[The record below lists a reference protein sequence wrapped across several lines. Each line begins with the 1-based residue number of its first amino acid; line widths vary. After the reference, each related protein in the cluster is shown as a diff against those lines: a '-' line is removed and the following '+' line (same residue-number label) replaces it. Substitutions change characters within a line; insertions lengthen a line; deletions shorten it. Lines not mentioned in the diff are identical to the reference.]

1 MENQQNINQNNM
13 VSSFGESMPAEF
25 VDETLNVIKKLS
37 LKVTAPVLFNFCANM
52 LSNNG
57 KDFITKHDVFTFLV
71 QCANLN
77 LNPMVKQIYGFVSR
91 GKLAIVISI
100 DGWNTIANRSP
111 QFDGMDFEF
120 GPVREREL
128 NFVKTSYSNGQRS
141 KVTTNVKRTVA
152 DWIKCIVYRKDR
164 THPVCVTTFFDEAY
178 TGSEPWANQPMQ
190 MLQNRA
196 FVNSIKKAFN
206 ISAYAEDD
214 NIMTM
219 DVTIPEDIEPV
230 INDNNVPQQIQSAPV
245 AQIEQQQQSDLMN
258 QIQSQTTNVEIP
270 ELQQTPVKRTRKRKT
285 VTAVEQPVEQPVTVP
300 EPAEIPPDI
309 PANFEETGIDQSVAT
324 QDIQCDFPPTPEM
337 PPLPPLN
344 QAAEPEQN
352 IPTPTSDIGKELAAI
367 IERAQNVTAL
377 QFFGMNI
384 AQMTQL
390 PQNDKDALNYLYDKK
405 MNELKNK

>member
-100 DGWNTIANRSP
+100 DGWNAIANRSP
-111 QFDGMDFEF
+111 QFDGMEFEF

-128 NFVKTSYSNGQRS
+128 NFVKTSYSGGQRS

-219 DVTIPEDIEPV
+219 DATIPEDIEPV
-230 INDNNVPQQIQSAPV
+230 IDNIPPQIESAPV
-245 AQIEQQQQSDLMN
+245 AQIEQQQQSNLMN

-270 ELQQTPVKRTRKRKT
+270 ELQTPVKKTRKRKT

-300 EPAEIPPDI
+300 EPADIPPDI
-309 PANFEETGIDQSVAT
+309 PAEFEETGINQSVVT
-324 QDIQCDFPPTPEM
+324 KDIQCDFPPAPEM

-352 IPTPTSDIGKELAAI
+352 IPTLTSDIGKELAAI
-367 IERAQNVTAL
+367 IERAKNITAL

-384 AQMTQL
+384 SQMSQL
-390 PQNDKDALNYLYDKK
+390 PPNDKHALNYLFDKK
-405 MNELKNK
+405 MNELKNQ

>member
-1 MENQQNINQNNM
+1 M
-13 VSSFGESMPAEF
+13 
-25 VDETLNVIKKLS
+25 
-37 LKVTAPVLFNFCANM
+37 
-52 LSNNG
+52 
-57 KDFITKHDVFTFLV
+57 
-71 QCANLN
+71 
-77 LNPMVKQIYGFVSR
+77 
-91 GKLAIVISI
+91 
-100 DGWNTIANRSP
+100 
-111 QFDGMDFEF
+111 
-120 GPVREREL
+120 
-128 NFVKTSYSNGQRS
+128 
-141 KVTTNVKRTVA
+141 
-152 DWIKCIVYRKDR
+152 
-164 THPVCVTTFFDEAY
+164 
-178 TGSEPWANQPMQ
+178 
-190 MLQNRA
+190 
-196 FVNSIKKAFN
+196 NSIKKAFN

-219 DVTIPEDIEPV
+219 DATIPEDIEPV
-230 INDNNVPQQIQSAPV
+230 INDNNIQPQIQSAPV
-245 AQIEQQQQSDLMN
+245 AQIEQQQQSELMN
-258 QIQSQTTNVEIP
+258 QIQSQTSNVEIP

-300 EPAEIPPDI
+300 EPADIPPDI
-309 PANFEETGIDQSVAT
+309 PAAYEETGIDQSVAT

>member
-1 MENQQNINQNNM
+1 
-13 VSSFGESMPAEF
+13 
-25 VDETLNVIKKLS
+25 
-37 LKVTAPVLFNFCANM
+37 
-52 LSNNG
+52 
-57 KDFITKHDVFTFLV
+57 
-71 QCANLN
+71 
-77 LNPMVKQIYGFVSR
+77 
-91 GKLAIVISI
+91 
-100 DGWNTIANRSP
+100 
-111 QFDGMDFEF
+111 
-120 GPVREREL
+120 
-128 NFVKTSYSNGQRS
+128 
-141 KVTTNVKRTVA
+141 
-152 DWIKCIVYRKDR
+152 
-164 THPVCVTTFFDEAY
+164 
-178 TGSEPWANQPMQ
+178 

-219 DVTIPEDIEPV
+219 DATIPEDIEPV
-230 INDNNVPQQIQSAPV
+230 ISDNNVPQQIQSAPV

-285 VTAVEQPVEQPVTVP
+285 VTAIEQPVEQPVTVP
-300 EPAEIPPDI
+300 EPADIPPDI
-309 PANFEETGIDQSVAT
+309 PADFEETGIDQSVAT

-384 AQMTQL
+384 AQMSQL
-390 PQNDKDALNYLYDKK
+390 PPNDKAALNYLYDKK
-405 MNELKNK
+405 MNELKNQ